1 MNPAFDKNRLDTVKI
16 FEAYVTFQGNE
27 TKTAIACDIH
37 PDVVHSLALSENWPD
52 KVENWS
58 KLTEGDPRTLQV
70 QINRAINYVQAT
82 RLRSLLDKVI
92 QHLGEGSAEELI
104 VKLTVETAHGP
115 QFKTRCL
122 TDLVKAAES
131 AQLMTQRALGD
142 VPQERPEEAGERKG
156 SSLGL
161 SVLAAL
167 NAAETDLKLDSTAV
181 VKKQLLLGPN
191 DDKRTSP
198 IPS

>member
-1 MNPAFDKNRLDTVKI
+1 MNLNKNKLDTVRI
-16 FEAYVTFQGNE
+16 YEAYLTFQGNE
-27 TKTAIACDIH
+27 AKTAVACDT
-37 PDVVHSLALSENWPD
+37 DVETVHALASAENWPA
-52 KVENWS
+52 KVQNWS
-58 KLTEGDPRTLQV
+58 ALTEGDPRTLQV

-104 VKLTVETAHGP
+104 AKLTVETAHGP

-142 VPQERPEEAGERKG
+142 TPQESPDEAGERKG
-156 SSLGL
+156 SSIGL

-167 NAAETDLKLDSTAV
+167 NAAETDLKLDSIAV
-181 VKKQLLLGPN
+181 VKKQLLAPN
-191 DDKRTSP
+191 DDPRNNPAAS
-198 IPS
+198 